1 MATAP
6 QSEQIPVTYHQYH
19 VDAQLLSADLTRPL
33 VRKIEAQAFASL
45 EGENDHY
52 SFQKAEPYNANGLI
66 SFKSG
71 YTRVSGSK
79 SKDHGWVTLATA
91 VVEGLNILD
100 VITADRIVAQA
111 STDHPLYDGHVPS
124 VTFLGTRFENLRIGG
139 HHVDTKMVLDICG
152 TKPADDALYSEDT
165 GFLDRIEQQAKD
177 IASLGLP
184 STLAAQYNNQLNYIG
199 NVRRHSG
206 TYGPGYEST
215 LKCSLVK
222 SSAATLPTKS
232 FGHMLQIPDFGLV
245 ELGVLEVEQTWSEDG
260 GDPPG
265 GVTTYFDLTMLEI
278 TMGSIAEGTIQVA
291 NVGTNGHS
299 HP

>member
-6 QSEQIPVTYHQYH
+6 RSEQIPVTYHEYH
-19 VDAQLLSADLTRPL
+19 VDAQLLSADFTRPL
-33 VRKIEAQAFASL
+33 VRKIEPQAFISL

-52 SFQKAEPYNANGLI
+52 SVQKAEPYNANGLI

-79 SKDHGWVTLATA
+79 SEDHGWVTLATA

-100 VITADRIVAQA
+100 VVTADRIVAQV
-111 STDHPLYDGHVPS
+111 STTHPPTNGHVPS
-124 VTFLGTRFENLRIGG
+124 VTFLGTRFENLRISG
-139 HHVDTKMVLDICG
+139 HQVDPKMVLDICG
-152 TKPADDALYSEDT
+152 DKPAEDSLYSEDS

-184 STLAAQYNNQLNYIG
+184 SQLAAQYNNQLNYIG

-215 LKCSLVK
+215 LKCSVVK
-222 SSAATLPTKS
+222 STAATLPSKS
-232 FGHMLQIPDFGLV
+232 FGHILQIPDFGFV
-245 ELGVLEVEQTWSEDG
+245 ALGVLEVEQTWSEDG
-260 GDPPG
+260 GDLPG
-265 GVTTYFDLTMLEI
+265 GVTTYFDLTALDI
-278 TMGSIAEGTIQVA
+278 RMGSIGEGTVQVA
-291 NVGTNGHS
+291 NVGANGHT